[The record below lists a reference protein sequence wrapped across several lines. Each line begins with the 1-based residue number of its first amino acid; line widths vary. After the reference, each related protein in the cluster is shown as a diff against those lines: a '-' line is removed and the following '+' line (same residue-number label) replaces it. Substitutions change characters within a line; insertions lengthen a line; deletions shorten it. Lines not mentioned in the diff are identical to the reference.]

1 MSRRYDSKTTTFSP
15 DGRLQQLEY
24 AVEAINKTGSAIGP
38 IFITQASSPAKEWS
52 WSLRSMR
59 HPFFWKKAKFHK
71 KSTPLTNIFTQ

>member
-24 AVEAINKTGSAIGP
+24 AVEAINKTGSAIGTAL
-38 IFITQASSPAKEWS
+38 ITQASSPARESS

-59 HPFFWKKAKFHK
+59 HLFSWK
-71 KSTPLTNIFTQ
+71 

>member
-24 AVEAINKTGSAIGP
+24 AVEAINKTGSAIGST
-38 IFITQASSPAKEWS
+38 FITQASLPAKEWS

-59 HPFFWKKAKFHK
+59 HLSFWKKAKCQK
-71 KSTPLTNIFTQ
+71 KYTPSTNIFMQ